1 MAAGLAAGWWLT
13 EALRVCRGWYS
24 ARLCDAGRALVTFW
38 VARSGK
44 LSRAVAARMAE
55 GADAVRLCRC
65 GAAASAP
72 ATATAGAA
80 TPARL
85 ATFRTGEGALCRP
98 RLLIF
103 GVLVPGV
110 AGVTNLPHAGAAPGY
125 AALLRLSPGLT
136 LAHRAVWPD
145 IHPKVA

>member
-1 MAAGLAAGWWLT
+1 
-13 EALRVCRGWYS
+13 
-24 ARLCDAGRALVTFW
+24 VTF
-38 VARSGK
+38 
-44 LSRAVAARMAE
+44 
-55 GADAVRLCRC
+55 GADVVRLCRW

-80 TPARL
+80 TLARL

-125 AALLRLSPGLT
+125 AAYCASHQ
-136 LAHRAVWPD
+136 A
-145 IHPKVA
+145 

>member
-1 MAAGLAAGWWLT
+1 MAAP
-13 EALRVCRGWYS
+13 
-24 ARLCDAGRALVTFW
+24 VT
-38 VARSGK
+38 
-44 LSRAVAARMAE
+44 L

-80 TPARL
+80 TLARL

-103 GVLVPGV
+103 RVLVLGV

-125 AALLRLSPGLT
+125 AAYCASHQ
-136 LAHRAVWPD
+136 A
-145 IHPKVA
+145 

>member
-1 MAAGLAAGWWLT
+1 MAAP
-13 EALRVCRGWYS
+13 
-24 ARLCDAGRALVTFW
+24 VTFG
-38 VARSGK
+38 AE
-44 LSRAVAARMAE
+44 AA
-55 GADAVRLCRC
+55 RLCRC

-85 ATFRTGEGALCRP
+85 ATFRTGEGAVCRP

-103 GVLVPGV
+103 LVLVPGV

-125 AALLRLSPGLT
+125 AAHYASHQ
-136 LAHRAVWPD
+136 A
-145 IHPKVA
+145 

>member
-1 MAAGLAAGWWLT
+1 MAAP
-13 EALRVCRGWYS
+13 
-24 ARLCDAGRALVTFW
+24 VTF
-38 VARSGK
+38 
-44 LSRAVAARMAE
+44 

-103 GVLVPGV
+103 RVLVPGV

-125 AALLRLSPGLT
+125 AAYCASHQ
-136 LAHRAVWPD
+136 A
-145 IHPKVA
+145 